1 MGFLKLILRWVLLAF
16 AITITSY
23 ILPFIEIS
31 GETVLK
37 KVEIAFLAGLILG
50 LVNTL
55 IRPIIKVLAIPIN
68 ILTLGL
74 FNIFINAGMLWVV
87 DYFVDNFRISGFWGY
102 FWSSLLISIITVSL
116 TRLLLYGKKTDK
128 KNQNNEE

>member
-37 KVEIAFLAGLILG
+37 KVEIAFLAGLVLG

-55 IRPIIKVLAIPIN
+55 IRPIIKVLAMPIN

-74 FNIFINAGMLWVV
+74 FNIIINAGMLWVV

-116 TRLLLYGKKTDK
+116 TRLLLYEKKTDK

>member
-74 FNIFINAGMLWVV
+74 FNIIINAGMLWVV

-116 TRLLLYGKKTDK
+116 TRLLLYEKKTDK

>member
-37 KVEIAFLAGLILG
+37 KVEIAFLAGLVLG

-74 FNIFINAGMLWVV
+74 FNIIINAGMLWVV

-116 TRLLLYGKKTDK
+116 TRLLLYEKKTDK

>member
-74 FNIFINAGMLWVV
+74 FNIIINAGMLWVV
-87 DYFVDNFRISGFWGY
+87 DYFVDNFRIFGFWGY

-116 TRLLLYGKKTDK
+116 TRLLLYEKKTDK

>member
-23 ILPFIEIS
+23 MLPFIEIS

-37 KVEIAFLAGLILG
+37 KVVVAFLAGLILG

-55 IRPIIKVLAIPIN
+55 IKPIIKLLAIPIN

-74 FNIFINAGMLWVV
+74 FNIIINAGMLWVV

-102 FWSSLLISIITVSL
+102 FWSSLLISVITVSL
-116 TRLLLYGKKTDK
+116 TRLLLYEKKTDK

>member
-1 MGFLKLILRWVLLAF
+1 MWFLKLILRWVLITF

-31 GETVLK
+31 GETVMK
-37 KVEIAFLAGLILG
+37 KVGIAFLAGFILG

-55 IRPIIKVLAIPIN
+55 IKPVIKLLTIPIN

-74 FNIFINAGMLWVV
+74 FNIIINAGMLWIV
-87 DYFVDNFRISGFWGY
+87 DYFVDNFKIYGFWGY
-102 FWSSLLISIITVSL
+102 FWSSILISIITVLL
-116 TRLLLYGKKTDK
+116 TRILLF
-128 KNQNNEE
+128 KNKNDNKDQNINE

>member
-55 IRPIIKVLAIPIN
+55 IRPIIKVLAMPIN

-74 FNIFINAGMLWVV
+74 FNIIINAGMLWVV

-116 TRLLLYGKKTDK
+116 TRLLLYEKKTDK
-128 KNQNNEE
+128 KNQSNEE

>member
-37 KVEIAFLAGLILG
+37 KVGIAFLAGLILG

-55 IRPIIKVLAIPIN
+55 IRPIIKLLALPIN

-74 FNIFINAGMLWVV
+74 FNIVINAGMLWVV
-87 DYFVDNFRISGFWGY
+87 DYFVDNFKISSFWGY
-102 FWSSLLISIITVSL
+102 FWSSLLISIITVLLS
-116 TRLLLYGKKTDK
+116 RLFLYEKKNDK
-128 KNQNNEE
+128 KNQDNGE

>member
-55 IRPIIKVLAIPIN
+55 IRPIIKVLAMPIN

-74 FNIFINAGMLWVV
+74 FNIIINAGMLWVV

-116 TRLLLYGKKTDK
+116 TRLLLYEKKTDK

>member
-1 MGFLKLILRWVLLAF
+1 MVFLKLILRWVLLTF
-16 AITITSY
+16 AIAITSY

-37 KVEIAFLAGLILG
+37 KVGIAFLAGLILG

-55 IRPIIKVLAIPIN
+55 IKPIIKLLAIPIN

-74 FNIFINAGMLWVV
+74 FNIIINAGMLWVV
-87 DYFVDNFRISGFWGY
+87 DYFVDNFKISGFWGY
-102 FWSSLLISIITVSL
+102 FWSSLLISIITVLL
-116 TRLLLYGKKTDK
+116 TRLLLYEKKTEK
-128 KNQNNEE
+128 KPG

>member
-37 KVEIAFLAGLILG
+37 KVEIAFLAWLILG

-74 FNIFINAGMLWVV
+74 FNIIINAGMLWVV

-102 FWSSLLISIITVSL
+102 SWSSLLISIITVSL
-116 TRLLLYGKKTDK
+116 TRLLLYEKKTDK

>member
-1 MGFLKLILRWVLLAF
+1 MGFLKLILKWVLLAF

-37 KVEIAFLAGLILG
+37 KVGVAFLAGLILG

-55 IRPIIKVLAIPIN
+55 IRPIIKLLAIPIN

-74 FNIFINAGMLWVV
+74 FNIVINAGMLWVV

-102 FWSSLLISIITVSL
+102 FWSSLLISVITVLL
-116 TRLLLYGKKTDK
+116 TRLLLFEKKQI
-128 KNQNNEE
+128 KNQDG